1 MSLARKVAVIA
12 VTLIGLLA
20 INYVFEHGFGDFQI
34 NPYYARI
41 INLIGINITLAV
53 SLNLINGLAGQFSIG
68 HAGFMAVG
76 GYTATYVTVYHGRQI
91 AATFGSSLADPL
103 GASAAMVPSLLAG
116 ATAAALA
123 GLIVGIP
130 SLRLKG
136 DYLAIVTLGFSEIIR
151 VIILNIPAVGGATG
165 FTDAIPITN
174 FFWIFAMAI
183 VTIVITVNIAHSTF
197 GLALFAIRS
206 DEIAAEA
213 MGINTTRHKVLAFVI
228 SAALA
233 GVAGGLSGQLFANPL
248 SPQNLNFVKS
258 IEVIVMIV
266 LGGIGSITGAVLG
279 ATTLTILPEALRTF
293 DQQFPGLRMVIYAL
307 LLILL
312 MIFRPQGL
320 LGRREF
326 SWAWMRPGGRRS
338 WHRADGPERDHALRR
353 ADGGQVA
360 QHERAAVVALW
371 AHRSERRRQ
380 NDGVQRA
387 DGRLLSH
394 RRRYRVRW
402 DTHREE
408 EAVRD
413 YQAWRG
419 QDVPEHPPVCG
430 HDSPAERDDR
440 PAPADA
446 SDSGGRGHRH
456 RRGTILKSATRAPA
470 RWSC

>member
-1 MSLARKVAVIA
+1 MTPAVKLIR
-12 VTLIGLLA
+12 IGLTLGLLVA
-20 INYVFEHGFGDFQI
+20 LNYLFEHGLGDFQI

-76 GYTATYVTVYHGRQI
+76 GYTATYLTVYHGRQI
-91 AATFGSSLADPL
+91 AALAGSTVSDPVGSSLV
-103 GASAAMVPSLLAG
+103 MVPSLAAG
-116 ATAAALA
+116 ALAAAVA
-123 GLIVGIP
+123 GLLVGIP

-136 DYLAIVTLGFSEIIR
+136 DYLAIVTLGFGEIIR

-174 FFWIFAMAI
+174 VFWIYAMA
-183 VTIVITVNIAHSTF
+183 VLTIVITRNIAASTF
-197 GLALFAIRS
+197 GRALFAIRS

-213 MGINTTRHKVLAFVI
+213 MGINTTRYKVLAFVI

-248 SPQNLNFVKS
+248 NPQNLNFVKS

-279 ATTLTILPEALRTF
+279 ATTLTILPEALRSF

-326 SWAWMRPGGRRS
+326 SWRMF
-338 WHRADGPERDHALRR
+338 
-353 ADGGQVA
+353 
-360 QHERAAVVALW
+360 
-371 AHRSERRRQ
+371 
-380 NDGVQRA
+380 QRA
-387 DGRLLSH
+387 
-394 RRRYRVRW
+394 
-402 DTHREE
+402 
-408 EAVRD
+408 
-413 YQAWRG
+413 RG
-419 QDVPEHPPVCG
+419 VKKPVL
-430 HDSPAERDDR
+430 E
-440 PAPADA
+440 
-446 SDSGGRGHRH
+446 
-456 RRGTILKSATRAPA
+456 
-470 RWSC
+470 